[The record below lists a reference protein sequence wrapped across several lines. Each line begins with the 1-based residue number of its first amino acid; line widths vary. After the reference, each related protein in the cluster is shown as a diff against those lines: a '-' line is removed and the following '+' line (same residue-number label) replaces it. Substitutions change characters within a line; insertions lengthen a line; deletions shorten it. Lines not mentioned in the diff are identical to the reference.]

1 MISVVIPAYN
11 EEKTIGASLESLIR
25 QTTKE
30 PFEVIVV
37 DNNSTDGTVKKAQ
50 EYKNKLHLRIVH
62 ERRKGRGPARAAGF
76 DAANGDIILSTDAD
90 TYVPPNWIEKITQP
104 FINPEI
110 VAVTG
115 TSKISDCSFITNQL
129 YNIAQPSVMVGYSL
143 IFRHFWLSGFSF
155 AIRKGAYRKSG
166 GFSKRLNGF
175 EDTDLGFKVKD
186 LGKISFVS
194 SVPVICSGRRF
205 RNGFTKGAFAYS
217 YKFLDY
223 YMKSKIAKKKNV
235 YLSDI
240 R

>member
-11 EEKTIGASLESLIR
+11 EEKTIGASLDSLVN
-25 QTTKE
+25 QTTKQ

-37 DNNSTDGTVKKAQ
+37 DNNSTDGTVKKVQ
-50 EYKNKLHLRIVH
+50 EYNKKLQLRIVH

-76 DAANGDIILSTDAD
+76 DAAHGEIILSTDAD
-90 TYVPPNWIEKITQP
+90 TYVPANWIEEITRP
-104 FINPEI
+104 FNDPQI

-115 TSKISDCSFITNQL
+115 TSKISDCSFITNKL
-129 YNIAQPSVMVGYSL
+129 YNFVQPGVMMIYSL
-143 IFRHFWLSGFSF
+143 IFRHYWLSGFSF
-155 AIRKGAYRKSG
+155 AIRKDAYRKSG
-166 GFSKRLNGF
+166 GFSKILNGF
-175 EDTDLGFKVKD
+175 EDTDLGFKVRN
-186 LGKISFVS
+186 LGKISFKGDI
-194 SVPVICSGRRF
+194 PVTCSGRRF
-205 RNGFTKGAFAYS
+205 REGFAKGAFAYS